1 MRLFVLA
8 LSLSFTCL
16 AQAKIVKLNRTLPY
30 YANGEFEIV
39 TEGAVDFQ
47 FRLNGL
53 KKQQGY
59 GVFIYAIGD
68 CSNYSA
74 PMTPNAIN
82 ETGKIEK
89 VENESDA
96 LLLTSSES
104 QHSSYGGRASP
115 NLLLFQL
122 ELRGKIFVLE
132 ETKNGK
138 STGVAV
144 ACGIHP

>member
-8 LSLSFTCL
+8 LSLLFTCIT
-16 AQAKIVKLNRTLPY
+16 QAKIVKLNRTLPY
-30 YANGEFEIV
+30 YANGEFEIA
-39 TEGAVDFQ
+39 TEGAVDFLY
-47 FRLNGL
+47 RLDGL

-68 CSNYSA
+68 CSNYSELIA
-74 PMTPNAIN
+74 PKAIN

-96 LLLTSSES
+96 LQLTSSGS
-104 QHSSYGGRASP
+104 HHSSYGGRVSP